1 MNILEILRA
10 GLKRMLVL
18 KLPSWPYLAAAAALA
33 LLGHFL
39 SEIEILEPLR
49 AFTTQTLADLRVISP
64 LNVIGTYYYHLTGCA
79 VTFVDGSVSG
89 NCDYSATVGEQMSR
103 YGLTG
108 FKTIFWPI
116 AMLLQT
122 AIEVWEQSGWVGR
135 IVYLL
140 TLPVGGF
147 IAMGVVDMLGKDDD
161 WTIIGSILVAAL
173 LPLTAGLV
181 ALLLQGVLIV
191 FLWVFGKALAA
202 IVWVITFAAGPL
214 TFANHAMKVVKE
226 ARELEEGS
234 AGAKHKE

>member
-1 MNILEILRA
+1 MFVWR
-10 GLKRMLVL
+10 
-18 KLPSWPYLAAAAALA
+18 LPSWPYLVAAAGIA

-89 NCDYSATVGEQMSR
+89 NCDYAATVGQQMTQ

-108 FKTIFWPI
+108 FKTIFWPV

-122 AIEVWEQSGWVGR
+122 ALEVWEQSGWVGR

-140 TLPVGGF
+140 TLPVGGVM
-147 IAMGVVDMLGKDDD
+147 AMGAVDQISENDD
-161 WTIIGSILVAAL
+161 WTMFGWILVAAL

-202 IVWVITFAAGPL
+202 VVWTITFAAGPL

-226 ARELEEGS
+226 ARELEEGTV
-234 AGAKHKE
+234 AKHEE